1 MMRHCPRLLSPAQC
15 LLAALIPTTRS
26 IPRPLSRRLPPEYSR
41 FVYRGTSS
49 TNPFSS
55 RPRNPVIFDRLAEF
69 TKDEDIDA
77 HQVCVRGTEVN
88 GHATL
93 SEPQTLRHLL
103 LDLDREKQCIIQLS
117 KPGTME
123 HPVVQIADKDELRK
137 QVRDKEKHVKE
148 QQKESRDKKPKQ
160 IEMNWAIDGH
170 DLEIKLKQLESF
182 LEKGKKVE
190 ILLAAKRR
198 GRKAEL
204 AEGMALLKQIRA
216 RMAEMDAKEVKTME
230 GEVLKQATLIVQKK
244 PNPG

>member
-1 MMRHCPRLLSPAQC
+1 
-15 LLAALIPTTRS
+15 
-26 IPRPLSRRLPPEYSR
+26 
-41 FVYRGTSS
+41 
-49 TNPFSS
+49 
-55 RPRNPVIFDRLAEF
+55 
-69 TKDEDIDA
+69 
-77 HQVCVRGTEVN
+77 
-88 GHATL
+88 
-93 SEPQTLRHLL
+93 
-103 LDLDREKQCIIQLS
+103 
-117 KPGTME
+117 ME